1 MGVHDNWKRLLRLD
15 TDPRVFINNQ
25 VIDRVGNTKT
35 LGVLSMKILR
45 GKRTLIPYPKKC
57 LRA

>member
-45 GKRTLIPYPKKC
+45 GKRTLITYPKS
-57 LRA
+57 A